1 MHFDAALSWK
11 TISMARKSVP
21 RPARLSVYL
30 YIPNIIGGYWNVT
43 HLFYAC
49 VDVAIY
55 QKSFHHLAAGELVA
69 IMHSI

>member
-30 YIPNIIGGYWNVT
+30 YIPNIIGGY
-43 HLFYAC
+43 
-49 VDVAIY
+49 
-55 QKSFHHLAAGELVA
+55 
-69 IMHSI
+69 